1 MPEHSCSLTCQ
12 QIAHHAC
19 VFCRGQLLNLVV
31 LATVGKH
38 NLRAVGRRWWFE
50 LGTAGRW
57 QHLQLRPAS
66 CALTQHSDDLQSPA
80 CLEAHKFNRA
90 SRSSHRVE
98 QRSRVVNFGQGY
110 PGEQGGA
117 QSTSKTGRLADI
129 VAKWRRRR
137 RSILTAHGPGM
148 PVLRAPL
155 LLFTLS
161 FSTLISCAAQ
171 LQ

>member
-1 MPEHSCSLTCQ
+1 
-12 QIAHHAC
+12 
-19 VFCRGQLLNLVV
+19 
-31 LATVGKH
+31 VGKH
-38 NLRAVGRRWWFE
+38 NLRAVGRRRWFE

-57 QHLQLRPAS
+57 RHLQLRPAS
-66 CALTQHSDDLQSPA
+66 CALTQHINDVADPPL

-98 QRSRVVNFGQGY
+98 QRSRVVKFCQGY

-155 LLFTLS
+155 LLFTLR
-161 FSTLISCAAQ
+161 FSTLITLLRNQHEGVPKCSANQ
-171 LQ
+171 TMNHSSWPRIDT